1 MLIESTIRNI
11 GIPIRCRKLSASLMS
26 QIATALGKDYP
37 AESSTYR
44 LGDLI
49 VLFPLAQL
57 PGVLADCDWSVA
69 VNVETNEPL
78 AAFPDIDA
86 STAYDLRGYLCSTA
100 KAPVVFYHRPSCM
113 VYMSYMHHDWTIG
126 TWFSLD
132 AHNFIRSDSNFEEEN
147 N

>member
-11 GIPIRCRKLSASLMS
+11 GTPTKCRKLPAALMA
-26 QIATALGKDYP
+26 QIVTALGKDYP

-44 LGDLI
+44 LGDL
-49 VLFPLAQL
+49 VMLFPLKQL
-57 PGVLADCDWSVA
+57 PNVLADCDWSVA

-86 STAYDLRGYLCSTA
+86 STAYDLRCYLCCTA
-100 KAPVVFYHRPSCM
+100 KAPVVFYHRPSFM
-113 VYMSYMHHDWTIG
+113 VYMSYLHHDWTIG

-132 AHNFIRSDSNFEEEN
+132 AHDFIHFDSKI
-147 N
+147 